1 MSLNVMKEFISFK
14 KKSFN
19 NYAKLCLDKYY
30 DKTSFNKLLDL
41 YIKIRYYDELDIMK
55 DKSLVKKISNHL
67 VENAKINITDKN
79 KNSIK
84 HTLYFFGFIYHLDG
98 LMNNSNCETIAKR
111 INEYRTNELKLNKLD
126 DKKLANLFENDLKRI
141 NNYLQEFN
149 DNNFYINKTK
159 ISNNLYNINLLHNIN
174 FPKLYSKY
182 AIDNVYNRNIVL
194 ENKIFIEYYM
204 VSATIINDIIKLKFN
219 NNYLVDFSQTFFTKK
234 EKMAR
239 LINIINDEIIKEK
252 IIIKINYST
261 YIDNKTIIDT
271 LINKGFKFALI
282 IDKEIN
288 KEDKIMLKIFSY
300 VLNNKLEVEVV

>member
-98 LMNNSNCETIAKR
+98 LMNNSNCQTIAKR

-126 DKKLANLFENDLKRI
+126 DKKLTNLFENDLKRI

-149 DNNFYINKTK
+149 DNTFHINKTK

-261 YIDNKTIIDT
+261 YIDNKTIIDI

>member
-55 DKSLVKKISNHL
+55 DKSLVKKISNYL

-79 KNSIK
+79 KTSIK
-84 HTLYFFGFIYHLDG
+84 HTLYFFGFIYHLDS

-111 INEYRTNELKLNKLD
+111 INNYRINELKLNKLD

-141 NNYLQEFN
+141 NNYLLEFN
-149 DNNFYINKTK
+149 DNNFHINKTK

>member
-126 DKKLANLFENDLKRI
+126 DKKLTNLFENDLKRI

-149 DNNFYINKTK
+149 DNTFHINKTK

-261 YIDNKTIIDT
+261 YIDNKTIIDA

>member
-126 DKKLANLFENDLKRI
+126 DRKLTNLFENDLKRI

-204 VSATIINDIIKLKFN
+204 VSVTIINDIIKLKFN
-219 NNYLVDFSQTFFTKK
+219 NNYLVDFSQTYFTKK